1 MPKIICSILS
11 YFVQARGC
19 LMLGQSDGS
28 VYSIRS
34 HSMKILAQA
43 THLGGLVLLHED
55 TYPVDLTNVALVF

>member
-1 MPKIICSILS
+1 
-11 YFVQARGC
+11 
-19 LMLGQSDGS
+19 MLGQSDGS